1 MTGFDCSVTPN
12 SLSLPIA
19 FPIDPCHIGDSKCSN
34 VGAKRPLYSYNTPT
48 NTPEIDNT
56 DRPEYHDDWGF
67 KNGAQ
72 NDIFFR
78 EAGNLSGTTGSSSKL
93 LGNFPP
99 SDLLAAP
106 TIRSASSAKTISA
119 TLVSASI
126 PTTSISTLSPDSAS
140 IPPSATV
147 DSASSHESSA
157 SIGITPSSPSVPSR
171 QNSSPL
177 FSNSI
182 SPFFPPALS
191 TSDTVTRAVDNYCRT
206 LTVTQTVTISPPLHA
221 TSSMRHRHHHHHG
234 HSLLSSLALPPSA
247 VSLDSL
253 TTLMSTSTS
262 TMNSPEVQPSKSKSS
277 IPPPPAPWSYPFASM
292 YNITSNSTV
301 NPKGPLLSG
310 VVAAKVVASSSILPS
325 PSSSSPQPLSV
336 ASQLTGLAVRR
347 EGDFTIGMVLTLSI
361 LFLGLI

>member
-19 FPIDPCHIGDSKCSN
+19 FPIDPCHIGDPKCSN

-56 DRPEYHDDWGF
+56 DRPGYHDDWGF

-78 EAGNLSGTTGSSSKL
+78 EAYNLNGTTGSSSKL

-99 SDLLAAP
+99 SDILAAP
-106 TIRSASSAKTISA
+106 IIPSASSAKTISA
-119 TLVSASI
+119 TLVSVSI
-126 PTTSISTLSPDSAS
+126 PTTSISTFSPNSAS
-140 IPPSATV
+140 ISPSATV
-147 DSASSHESSA
+147 NSGSSHYLSA
-157 SIGITPSSPSVPSR
+157 SIGIAPSSSPSR

-177 FSNSI
+177 SSNSI

-206 LTVTQTVTISPPLHA
+206 LTVTQTVTISSTTRGTSPPS
-221 TSSMRHRHHHHHG
+221 TRHRHHHHHG

-247 VSLDSL
+247 ISLDSL
-253 TTLMSTSTS
+253 TTLISTSTS
-262 TMNSPEVQPSKSKSS
+262 TMTSPEVQPSKSKSS

-325 PSSSSPQPLSV
+325 PSSSSPQPLSI
-336 ASQLTGLAVRR
+336 ASQLTGIAVRR
-347 EGDFTIGMVLTLSI
+347 ESDFTIGMVLTLSI